1 MNQSVVLVKD
11 SKRLIK
17 QTDATA
23 LIQSLDNL
31 AKNRSREI
39 SRKKIDKVVVPVSR
53 FFSQIQKTSRTFD
66 SINVISG

>member
-39 SRKKIDKVVVPVSR
+39 SRKKIDKVVVPASR